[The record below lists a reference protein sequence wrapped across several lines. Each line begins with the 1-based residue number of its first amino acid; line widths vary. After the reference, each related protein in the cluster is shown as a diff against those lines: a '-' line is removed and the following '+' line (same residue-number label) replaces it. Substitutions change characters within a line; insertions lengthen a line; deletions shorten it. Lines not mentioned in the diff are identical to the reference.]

1 MSCAFGV
8 TGMNVRHPLHLQNEL
23 NTEISTFVAV
33 APMPLFIEWAFKHL
47 FDVGSF
53 AKLSQQK

>member
-1 MSCAFGV
+1 
-8 TGMNVRHPLHLQNEL
+8 MNVRHPLHLQNEL

-53 AKLSQQK
+53 AKVSQQK